1 MTSRAELWLC
11 QTMEREGLSGFRL
24 VVDSPDRNRVE
35 IVLLP
40 LEESEAA
47 DHVLSLK
54 SGAVHIDGV
63 SWLYVRDTR
72 LDRLD
77 GTDDGLVVEGVPT
90 IGPGTELETIPLTRP
105 EE

>member
-11 QTMEREGLSGFRL
+11 ENLKREGLTGFRL

-40 LEESEAA
+40 LEESEAD
-47 DHVLSLK
+47 DHILSLK
-54 SGAVHIDGV
+54 SGALHIDGV
-63 SWLYVRDTR
+63 SWLYVRGTQ

-77 GTDDGLVVEGVPT
+77 GTADGLVVEGVPT